1 MSGLEC
7 GDGIRAGPPQD
18 SAWASIYGLHGL
30 VDDGPCDIFS
40 FLFSFFGLVL
50 LDYIPIF
57 LYFYI
62 LLRRRFALRFNA

>member
-1 MSGLEC
+1 VEC

-40 FLFSFFGLVL
+40 FLFSFFWPCLIGLYS
-50 LDYIPIF
+50 YIFVF
-57 LYFYI
+57 LYI
-62 LLRRRFALRFNA
+62 TKASLRLTL